1 MYSCNIRIGKDNSC
15 NNHAL
20 YFYELTSTVALRCAE
35 HKDDLQ
41 SPKIYSK
48 GDMPIFENEAEQLMK
63 RLQNNCDERLH
74 LDGIKDVPAYH
85 KIIDD
90 ITEQL
95 TTCTPS
101 KYKKLKKKF
110 IKACGNEGGLEELE
124 ELYKKYNIY
133 QKNVIDGSNEYM
145 KLPIEIQEAIKSCD
159 TCLDNLNNKTKNEF
173 IYHLGKEHPEL
184 FKVYDKWAKAINTIQ
199 LPSEIEKLSIPE
211 QDEWKGKEIARR
223 LDGMDETDMIRMC
236 ISNGH
241 STFAIAHA
249 LNRLFDKPIDLLIIH
264 TSTTIH
270 RLSKTC
276 EGCQK
281 LIEVNDQHT
290 PNRKLLD
297 VGGHLKEFHPNE
309 YVELSLFSSNVTDET
324 KLYLIKHKNESHM
337 SVEQRKETMQLFL
350 IERQIEILA
359 AIETG
364 TVKYNPLTDKHKK
377 SKYIKKVKPQ
387 KISYEEFC
395 ELAKNLKIHSRTDW
409 INYSKTEACDEH
421 IPIHPETFYKK
432 EWEGFPKVFGYEQK
446 VRRKPLTRD
455 VVLEMIR
462 KIRTRWLDYQNF
474 PDAFLTNWFETT
486 GLFGIKDPYLK
497 QMFRNFIAWRND
509 PEGKKALE
517 HWLTYE
523 DFDIP
528 YGGYSLDISKK
539 PEKEAKE
546 YMDRQTTKLTE
557 VRQVGLLEQQEP
569 IGIAKIMLNAKEIVP
584 SKDDSKWYWQQV
596 IYRTKQIWEQLFDE
610 DNFDAEI
617 KEMRKQI
624 TDNEFHADILELF
637 WLEYN
642 MVKTLDYG
650 KEEYTSDL
658 KPKLIQLYGAYEMTQ
673 KNGFFN
679 MSSTGAYK
687 TGMAI
692 MSAVAT
698 KSSYVLAI
706 VPKNIVDQWK
716 LCVRDFYKNLYVST
730 GKEIS
735 DNFWVYRNQLK
746 AKHRP
751 NFHIIN
757 YDRFS
762 RKKSV
767 DRVIKSIEKHEGR
780 IDFIIIDEAHLIK
793 NSSDDARFH
802 SARRVN
808 IERLVSS
815 ARSKNRK
822 LKVLMLSATPIVNNI
837 REGKSL
843 LELVTGTKYD
853 FSTYGSI
860 RNATKLYT
868 EFIPYSMNYQKNY
881 HIDIRGQDDPITVD
895 AYIPEHYTEENFKNL
910 LNWNMLE
917 QIATKYRLPE
927 IIRLVKEMKGQTIIY
942 TDYTTGVVDM
952 IYNELVK
959 NDIRVG
965 LFTGLDKGG
974 HHRNTGR
981 IDEHG
986 DIIYDSPFVKGEID
1000 VLIASRPFAVGIDGL
1015 QFVCNNLI
1023 FNGLV
1028 WTWSQFEQIIGR
1040 IVRSG
1045 QISNFV
1051 NIKLI
1056 FANINGYEY
1065 DEKVKYNRLK
1075 AKKALGDC
1083 IRNGTLP
1090 EKIKF
1095 GNTETERLSMIEQ
1108 MFKNRATG
1116 FPEKEKIESELQLE
1130 AAQELEVN
1138 MEELHKLE
1146 HKEN

>member
-1 MYSCNIRIGKDNSC
+1 MTKNR
-15 NNHAL
+15 
-20 YFYELTSTVALRCAE
+20 
-35 HKDDLQ
+35 
-41 SPKIYSK
+41 
-48 GDMPIFENEAEQLMK
+48 
-63 RLQNNCDERLH
+63 
-74 LDGIKDVPAYH
+74 PA
-85 KIIDD
+85 D
-90 ITEQL
+90 
-95 TTCTPS
+95 
-101 KYKKLKKKF
+101 KF
-110 IKACGNEGGLEELE
+110 
-124 ELYKKYNIY
+124 
-133 QKNVIDGSNEYM
+133 D
-145 KLPIEIQEAIKSCD
+145 KLPDEIKEAIQHCKQCHEIIIV
-159 TCLDNLNNKTKNEF
+159 KNHKEEF
-173 IYHLGKEHPEL
+173 IRHLTDDHPEL
-184 FKVYDKWAKAINTIQ
+184 LDIYDEWANVVTMTKM
-199 LPSEIEKLSIPE
+199 PSEISQLPIPE
-211 QDEWKGKEIARR
+211 QNLWQGQQIAER
-223 LDGMDETDMIRMC
+223 LIGMDEDPLIRLC
-236 ISNGH
+236 VTNGQN
-241 STFAIAHA
+241 TFTIAHA
-249 LNRLFDKPIDLLIIH
+249 LNILFDNPIDLLILH
-264 TSTTIH
+264 TSTMIR
-270 RLSKTC
+270 RLSKDC
-276 EGCQK
+276 EGCK
-281 LIEVNDQHT
+281 RLIKVNDDKT
-290 PNRKLLD
+290 PESELLD
-297 VGGHLKEFHPNE
+297 VGTHLKEYHPDDLNH
-309 YVELSLFSSNVTDET
+309 LALFSSDMTDEN
-324 KLYLIKHKNESHM
+324 KLYLEKHHSEFHK
-337 SVEQRKETMQLFL
+337 SVEERREAMQLFL
-350 IERQIEILA
+350 VMRETEILEAIER
-359 AIETG
+359 G
-364 TVKYNPLTDKHKK
+364 TIKYNAVTDKNK
-377 SKYIKKVKPQ
+377 KYIPKKKP
-387 KISYEEFC
+387 KITYEKFC
-395 ELAKNLKIHSRTDW
+395 EFAQTLKVHSRQDW
-409 INYSKTEACDEH
+409 INYTKTDECPEDV
-421 IPIHPETFYKK
+421 PIHPEIFYKG
-432 EWEGFPKVFGYEQK
+432 EWKGFPQVFGYEQK
-446 VRRKPLTRD
+446 VRRAPLTREK
-455 VVLEMIR
+455 VLEMIR

-486 GLFGIKDPYLK
+486 GLFGVKDPYLK

-509 PEGKKALE
+509 PEGRKALE

-528 YGGYSLDISKK
+528 YGGYSLDVSKE
-539 PEKEAKE
+539 PEKEPRE
-546 YMDRQTTKLTE
+546 YMDRQTTRLAE

-596 IYRTKQIWEQLFDE
+596 QYRVKQIWEQLFDE
-610 DNFDAEI
+610 DDFDAEMKLI
-617 KEMRKQI
+617 RKEI
-624 TDNEFHADILELF
+624 DSNEFHADILELF

-642 MVKTLDYG
+642 MIKTLDYG

-658 KPKLIQLYGAYEMTQ
+658 IPKLIQLYGAYQMT
-673 KNGFFN
+673 KRNGFFN

-692 MSAVAT
+692 MSALVT
-698 KSSYVLAI
+698 KSSFVLVI

-716 LCVRDFYKNLYVST
+716 LCIRDFYKNLYIST

-757 YDRFS
+757 YDKFS
-762 RKKSV
+762 RKKSA
-767 DRVIKSIEKHEGR
+767 DNIIKNIEKHGGK
-780 IDFIIIDEAHLIK
+780 IDFIIIDEAHFIK
-793 NSSDDARFH
+793 NSADDARFH

-815 ARSKNRK
+815 ARNRNRK

-881 HIDIRGQDDPITVD
+881 HIDIRGQDDPITVE
-895 AYIPEHYTEENFKNL
+895 AYVPDHYTEENFENL
-910 LNWNMLE
+910 LNWNTLE
-917 QIATKYRLPE
+917 RIATKYRLPV

-942 TDYTTGVVDM
+942 TDYTTGIVDM

-965 LFTGLDKGG
+965 LFTGEDKSG
-974 HHRNTGR
+974 HHRDTGR

-986 DIIYDSPFVKGEID
+986 DIIYDSPFIKGEID
-1000 VLIASRPFAVGIDGL
+1000 VLIASRPFAVGLDGL

-1045 QISNFV
+1045 QISNYV

-1116 FPEKEKIESELQLE
+1116 FPDKEKIESELQAE
-1130 AAQELEVN
+1130 AAQEIETSL
-1138 MEELHKLE
+1138 EELHKLE
-1146 HKEN
+1146 QKEK